1 MAAITPQNEVRKD
14 NEFDFPRLAIS
25 LGLLAVTLFI
35 FWYGFIFFRDNSI
48 RAETGQKALIVL
60 LAIVWGVGGSA
71 LFFWVVDG
79 LIESLPLSLRSKIQ
93 PYFFVGPAVL
103 LLIGFLAYPAVRTLL
118 LSFRD
123 QSGNEWVGL
132 ANYVAFFEP
141 GSPMLMAF
149 RNNMLWILFGASF
162 SIIFGLLI
170 AVLADRSSYE
180 KVAKSLIFLPMAIS
194 FIGAAV
200 IWRFIYEVRPID
212 QAQIGLFNAIVKAL
226 GFKPQAWTTQIWI
239 QEFYANMPTWLGFLD
254 GRISWV
260 NNLFLIV
267 IVIWLQTGF
276 AMVLFSAALKGI
288 PEDLMEAARVD
299 GASESQIFFR
309 IMIPYIQG
317 TIITVSTTV
326 VIFTLK
332 VFDVVW
338 AMTGGNY
345 DTEVIGTQF
354 YRQNFVL
361 RNQGIGSA
369 IAIILLVAVI
379 PVMIYNL
386 KEFNEQDAF

>member
-1 MAAITPQNEVRKD
+1 MAAITPESEVRSDK
-14 NEFDFPRLAIS
+14 EFDYPRL
-25 LGLLAVTLFI
+25 LLALLMLAGTLFI
-35 FWYGFIFFRDNSI
+35 FWYGFVFFRDNSI
-48 RAETGQKALIVL
+48 RSDTGEKALIVL
-60 LAIVWGVGGSA
+60 LAIIWGVGGFA
-71 LFFWVVDG
+71 LFFWVVDF
-79 LIESLPLSLRSKIQ
+79 LIESLPLVVRVAIQ
-93 PYFFVGPAVL
+93 PYFFVGPAVA
-103 LLIGFLAYPAVRTLL
+103 LLIAFLAYPAFRTLL

-123 QSGNEWVGL
+123 QSGNEFVGL
-132 ANYVAFFEP
+132 ANYTAFFEP
-141 GSPMLMAF
+141 GNVMLMAF
-149 RNNMLWILFGASF
+149 RNNLLWVVFGATA
-162 SIIFGLLI
+162 SIIAGLLI

-194 FIGAAV
+194 LIGAAV
-200 IWRFIYEVRPID
+200 IWRFIYEVRSVD
-212 QAQIGLFNAIVKAL
+212 QAQIGLFNAIVKGL

-239 QEFYANMPTWLGFLD
+239 NELYANLPSWLSFLD
-254 GRISWV
+254 GRISWI
-260 NNLFLIV
+260 NNLFLII
-267 IVIWLQTGF
+267 IVVWLQTGF

-299 GASESQIFFR
+299 GATESQIFFR
-309 IMIPYIQG
+309 IMVPYIRG

-361 RNQGIGSA
+361 RNQGFGSA
-369 IAIILLVAVI
+369 IAIILLIAVI

-386 KEFNEQDAF
+386 KQFNENEAF

>member
-1 MAAITPQNEVRKD
+1 MTAITPENKVRTD
-14 NEFDFPRLAIS
+14 NEFDFPRLLIS
-25 LGLLAVTLFI
+25 LGLLAITLFI
-35 FWYGFIFFRDNSI
+35 FVRGFLFFRDNSVQ
-48 RAETGQKALIVL
+48 AETGQKALIVL
-60 LAIVWGVGGSA
+60 LSIVWGVGGSA
-71 LFFWVVDG
+71 LFFWVVDS
-79 LIESLPLSLRSKIQ
+79 LIEATPLYIRRHIQ

-103 LLIGFLAYPAVRTLL
+103 LLIGFLAYPAARTLL
-118 LSFRD
+118 LSFQD
-123 QSGNEWVGL
+123 NVGDEFVGL

-141 GSPMLMAF
+141 GNVMLQAF
-149 RNNMLWILFGASF
+149 RNNVLWILFGASF

-200 IWRFIYEVRPID
+200 IWRFIYEVRPVD
-212 QAQIGLFNAIVKAL
+212 QPQIGLFNAIVKAL

-239 QEFYANMPTWLGFLD
+239 QELYANMPAWMGFLD

-299 GASESQIFFR
+299 GASETQIFFR
-309 IMIPYIQG
+309 IMIPYIRG

-326 VIFTLK
+326 IIFTLK

-361 RNQGIGSA
+361 RNQGTGSA
-369 IAIILLVAVI
+369 IAIVLLVAVI

-386 KEFNEQDAF
+386 KQFNETEAF